1 MSALIKGNQF
11 WKHFEQQEATIRQC
25 LINQDYET
33 LFPIV
38 EALDE
43 EVYENF
49 GTHFFVENTYGE
61 FEATFDTGP
70 NKTCQYLGNMLVRL
84 APNGITKKWILH
96 ETLPPLSQ
104 KAIQAQVQI
113 KDGVYTLSD
122 FYAFYEVDDNSQTV
136 SVKIYCPAFSLID
149 NDENKRLMSLYL
161 LELALGQKEYEA
173 YISNVT
179 YLDQPDRNLKFCE
192 LMAFYDTLCDMAEEK
207 GWKFYDSA
215 LDIYSVYQ
223 PYQDFAHDSLRKD
236 MKIIFTTN
244 PLLIETTLEKQGDVL
259 LDMEAKQGEY
269 GFIYYSNPY
278 NNQQDAIYRQT
289 LTKQFSDMFEKYP
302 VARVIGGAMGKS
314 YSYIDVAIFDRQ
326 EFDKLFARIQKQL
339 RDNVKLHYSN
349 FKDVLK

>member
-1 MSALIKGNQF
+1 MSALTRGNQF
-11 WKHFEQQEATIRQC
+11 WKHFVEQEEKIRQC
-25 LINQDYET
+25 MVDQDYET
-33 LFPIV
+33 LYPIM
-38 EALDE
+38 EDLDE

-49 GTHFFVENTYGE
+49 GCHFFVENTYGD

-84 APNGITKKWILH
+84 APDTVASNWILH

-113 KDGVYTLSD
+113 KDGIYTLSD
-122 FYAFYEVDDNSQTV
+122 FYAFYEVEENNKTV
-136 SVKIYCPAFSLID
+136 SVKIYCPAFTLID

-179 YLDQPDRNLKFCE
+179 YIDQPDRNLKFCE
-192 LMAFYDTLCDMAEEK
+192 LMEFYDVLCDLAQENE
-207 GWKFYDSA
+207 WKVYDSA
-215 LDIYSVYQ
+215 LEIYSVYQ
-223 PYQDFAHDSLRKD
+223 PYMDFASDALRKD

-259 LDMEAKQGEY
+259 LDMEAKEGEY
-269 GFIYYSNPY
+269 GFIYYTNPY
-278 NNQQDAIYRQT
+278 NTQQDAIYRQT
-289 LTKQFSDMFEKYP
+289 LTMQFAEMFEQYP

-314 YSYIDVAIFDRQ
+314 YSYIDVAIYDKE
-326 EFDKLFARIQKQL
+326 EFTKLFNRIQTQL
-339 RDNVKLHYSN
+339 RDNVKLYYQT
-349 FKDVLK
+349 FKNTLK